1 MVPAA
6 ASASQ
11 ETRKRPSTFIV
22 QYALPTQKW
31 PDGSFGAFLLRH
43 GERGRASGTRPLIA
57 SSPLSLSHKK
67 KKKKW
72 SQHRNGGQHMRH
84 TTPSY
89 GPGQSQPPGRNSAFP
104 QLLSP
109 ADFPAPP
116 VDDRFC

>member
-43 GERGRASGTRPLIA
+43 GERGRASVTRPLIA
-57 SSPLSLSHKK
+57 SSLFFFFSQKK
-67 KKKKW
+67 KIFTA
-72 SQHRNGGQHMRH
+72 SGRRPAGGARGAGGRA
-84 TTPSY
+84 
-89 GPGQSQPPGRNSAFP
+89 GPGAAAGRGE
-104 QLLSP
+104 
-109 ADFPAPP
+109 
-116 VDDRFC
+116 R